1 MLCLSEQGA
10 YYFINRS
17 DKPAA
22 VPFQKWIAGDV
33 IPSIRKTGKYSIVKD
48 MTGGFMVPRTFAE
61 ALRLAA
67 DQADQIDKLLPKANV
82 YDRIADASG
91 TKSIQEVAAQMNIG
105 SNTLF
110 AILRGKGILFR
121 EGSSNLPKREHIEA
135 GRFIVVEE
143 PYRVSGEDRVYSR
156 TRVTPKGELWLAQI
170 IEKGA

>member
-1 MLCLSEQGA
+1 MNEVQVSDIHKHIMSNRQLRNPAEVTTEVEMSEMTVKVISYHIEKSKRLEA
-10 YYFINRS
+10 E
-17 DKPAA
+17 KAA
-22 VPFQKWIAGDV
+22 LLDEKRV
-33 IPSIRKTGKYSIVKD
+33 
-48 MTGGFMVPRTFAE
+48 M
-61 ALRLAA
+61 
-67 DQADQIDKLLPKANV
+67 LPKAKV

-110 AILRGKGILFR
+110 AVLRDKGILFR

-143 PYRVSGEDRVYSR
+143 PFRVSGEDRVYSR